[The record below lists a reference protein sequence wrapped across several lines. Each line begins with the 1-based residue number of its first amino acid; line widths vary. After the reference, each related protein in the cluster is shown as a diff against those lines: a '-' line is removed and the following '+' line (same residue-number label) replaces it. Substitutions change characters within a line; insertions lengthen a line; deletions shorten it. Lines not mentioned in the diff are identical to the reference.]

1 MSENNKCFC
10 HLNGY
15 EVKDAKA
22 RRDIEKTRSDIEKI
36 VNKKILVIGDS
47 YAVPV
52 RDDDETATFPSYA
65 DLLLQKFDGY
75 KIASGGAGF
84 VSYFGNKFI
93 NLLKSDINN
102 ISNKDDFT
110 DIIVAGGLNDTG
122 DSTVPIS
129 GVEISNAI
137 KEFCAYANSQFKNAK
152 IHIAFIGNMTY
163 YMNQPD
169 RGYNMYNVT
178 YPAYA
183 NTDANYSYC
192 TFSESIFYDRSLI
205 VHVHP
210 TEEGHIELYKYF
222 VRLLNGN
229 ASFTRKFHA
238 YVTPNTGGNKIGFHG
253 FVHNG
258 LVQYCGGK
266 MAFNFGTFEIGPLY
280 NMDTAVEVG
289 TIDKN
294 SILATPSG
302 GERPWMIMGSVF
314 VNRTSPTAGSYAGVG
329 YLFPSNDGKKL
340 MLQLSSP
347 DFIGSN
353 NDKATVSV
361 YFMPFPSILM
371 QPTM

>member
-1 MSENNKCFC
+1 MSNGKCFC

-22 RRDIEKTRSDIEKI
+22 RKDIEKI
-36 VNKKILVIGDS
+36 GKKKILMIGDS

-84 VSYFGNKFI
+84 VSYFNNKFI
-93 NLLKSDINN
+93 NLLKAEINGN
-102 ISNKDDFT
+102 RIANKDDFT

-122 DSTVPIS
+122 DTSVPIS
-129 GVEISNAI
+129 ANDISTAI
-137 KEFCAYANSQFKNAK
+137 KEFCAYAKTQFKNAK

-163 YMNQPD
+163 YMGQPE

-183 NTDANYSYC
+183 NTNADYSYC

-238 YVTPNTGGNKIGFHG
+238 YVTPNTGGNKFGFHG

-258 LVQYCGGK
+258 IVQYCGGK
-266 MAFNFGTFEIGPLY
+266 MAFNFGTIEIGPLY
-280 NMDTAVEVG
+280 NLATAVEIG

-302 GERPWMIMGSVF
+302 GERPWLIMGSVF
-314 VNRTSPTAGSYAGVG
+314 VSRTSPTVGSYAGVG
-329 YLFPSNDGKKL
+329 YIFPSDDGKKL
-340 MLQLSSP
+340 MFQLSSP
-347 DFIGSN
+347 DFIGGN
-353 NDKATVSV
+353 NDKATLSV

-371 QPTM
+371 PTTM